1 MIEKKNG
8 KSLNRGAELQPAE
21 EKIRLL
27 RAQIEDANYRY
38 YVLDDPNLPDT
49 HYDQLLHNLEQ
60 LEQQHPEYYSS
71 SSPSQRVGHKV
82 QSAFAKVSHKVP
94 MLSLANAFSDQ
105 EIADFFERIAKTV
118 PPEQLIFSCEPKLDG
133 LAISLRY
140 EQGVL
145 VQAATRGDGEEGE
158 EVTANVRTIRCV
170 PLLLRGQ
177 HFPSVLE
184 VRGEIFMPRLAFEQY
199 NQWALE
205 NNEKI
210 LANPRN
216 GAAGSLRQLDTRIT
230 AKRPLSF
237 YAYAIGE
244 FIDYPL
250 PESHENILSLL
261 KDWGLP
267 VSAEIKT
274 AHGLQAV
281 LSYYQSMLERR
292 DQLAFDI
299 DGVVYKLNNLAL
311 QNELGFVSRA
321 PRWAIAHKFPAL
333 EQATTVLAIDVQV
346 GRTGAITPVARLQ
359 AVNVAGVTV
368 TNATL
373 HNADQIARLGVRVG
387 DHVIVRRAGDVIPEI
402 VRVMEQDRPKNSL
415 GHDLQPPFEM
425 PSMCPVCGSAVI
437 REEGES
443 VSRCSAGFFCD
454 AQRKQALIHF
464 ASRKAMDIVGLGDKI
479 IEDLVDF
486 NVVHHA
492 ADLYRLDLQALQEM
506 RRRASGQ
513 PEVAITNK
521 TEPSKWAENLLLA
534 IEKSKATRLDRF
546 IFALGIREVGE
557 TTAKTLAKHFG
568 DLPALMQANNEE
580 LQLIPDVGPVVA
592 KRIVAFFAQA
602 HNTEVIE
609 QLIVAGVHWP
619 VTEPKLEATG
629 PLQGQTFV
637 LTGSLQHFGREQAG
651 QMLESLGAKISS
663 SVSKKTSVLV
673 AGAEAGSKL
682 AKAESL
688 GVAIWQEADLLTCF
702 ERNGIP
708 YE

>member
-1 MIEKKNG
+1 MKKSGN
-8 KSLNRGAELQPAE
+8 SLNRCAKLHNVE
-21 EKIRLL
+21 ENIKHL

-38 YVLDDPNLPDT
+38 YVLDDPSIPDSQ
-49 HYDQLLHNLEQ
+49 YDQLLRTLEQ
-60 LEQQHPEYYSS
+60 LEQEHPEFYSK
-71 SSPSQRVGHKV
+71 SSPTQRVGYKV
-82 QSAFAKVSHKVP
+82 QSAFAKVTHKVP
-94 MLSLANAFSDQ
+94 MLSLANAFSD
-105 EIADFFERIAKTV
+105 EEMADFFERIAKTV

-140 EQGVL
+140 EQGFL

-158 EVTANVRTIRCV
+158 DVTANVRTIRSV
-170 PLLLRGQ
+170 PLMLRGY

-184 VRGEIFMPRLAFEQY
+184 VRGEIFMPRQAFDRY
-199 NQWALE
+199 NQWALAH
-205 NNEKI
+205 NEKV

-244 FIDYPL
+244 FKDFPM
-250 PESHENILSLL
+250 PDSHEHLLALL
-261 KDWGLP
+261 KNWGLP
-267 VSAEIKT
+267 VSVEIKT
-274 AHGLQAV
+274 AKGLQSV
-281 LSYYQSMLERR
+281 LAYYQSLQQRR
-292 DQLAFDI
+292 EHLPFDI

-311 QNELGFVSRA
+311 QDELGFVARA
-321 PRWAIAHKFPAL
+321 PRWAIAYKFPAL

-346 GRTGAITPVARLQ
+346 GRTGAITPVARLL
-359 AVNVAGVTV
+359 AVNVAGVNV

-373 HNADQIARLGVRVG
+373 HNADQIARLRVRVG
-387 DHVIVRRAGDVIPEI
+387 DRVIVRRAGDVIPEI
-402 VRVMEQDRPKNSL
+402 VRVMDQERPKNANGS
-415 GHDLQPPFEM
+415 DLYPPFEM
-425 PSMCPVCGSAVI
+425 PTHCPVCGSDVI

-443 VSRCSAGFFCD
+443 VYRCGAGFYCD

-479 IEDLVDF
+479 IEDLVDY

-513 PEVAITNK
+513 IDVTTSNK
-521 TEPSKWAENLLLA
+521 SEPSKWAENLLVS

-568 DLPALMQANNEE
+568 DLPALMQASNEE

-602 HNTEVIE
+602 HNREVIE
-609 QLIVAGVHWP
+609 LLIAAGLHWP
-619 VTEPKLEATG
+619 ITAQKLDIDG
-629 PLQGQTFV
+629 PLQGQIFV
-637 LTGSLQHFGREQAG
+637 LTGSLHAFDREQASR
-651 QMLESLGAKISS
+651 MLEALGAKVSS
-663 SVSKKTSVLV
+663 AVSKKTTVLI
-673 AGAEAGSKL
+673 AGSEAGSKL
-682 AKAESL
+682 AKAQSL
-688 GVAIWQEADLLTCF
+688 GVAVWDEAELLNCLNQ
-702 ERNGIP
+702 NGIAQDA
-708 YE
+708 